1 MNAIQDELAVRSLVD
16 GLVAGWN
23 AQDGAAF
30 ARPFAA
36 DADFTN
42 VMGLRAR
49 GRETIARGHDEIF
62 ATLFKDTTL
71 AATVEQ
77 IRFLRPDVAAAE
89 VVFTLRK
96 KDGAPW
102 GGFPRSLASFI
113 AVRDG
118 EAWSIAV
125 FRNMVPFERPM
136 TGPVERSLA
145 AAARTSS

>member
-1 MNAIQDELAVRSLVD
+1 MNATQDELALRSLVD

-23 AQDGAAF
+23 AHDGTAF
-30 ARPFAA
+30 ARPFAD

-71 AATVEQ
+71 AAKIEQ
-77 IRFLRPDVAAAE
+77 VRFLRPDVAVAE

-96 KDGAPW
+96 NDGTPW
-102 GGFPRSLASFI
+102 EDFRGAWPASSPYAMARRGPSPCSGTWFPSN
-113 AVRDG
+113 G
-118 EAWSIAV
+118 H
-125 FRNMVPFERPM
+125 
-136 TGPVERSLA
+136 
-145 AAARTSS
+145 

>member
-1 MNAIQDELAVRSLVD
+1 MNATQDELAVRRLVD

-23 AQDGAAF
+23 AHDGTAF

-71 AATVEQ
+71 SAVVEQ
-77 IRFLRPDVAAAE
+77 VRFLRADVAVAE
-89 VVFTLRK
+89 VTFTLRK
-96 KDGAPW
+96 NDGTPW
-102 GGFPRSLASFI
+102 GGFPRSLVSFV
-113 AVRDG
+113 AVRDC

-125 FRNMVPFERPM
+125 FRNMVPFERPL
-136 TGPVERSLA
+136 TGPLERSLA
-145 AAARTSS
+145 GAARTSS

>member
-1 MNAIQDELAVRSLVD
+1 MNAIQDELAVRNLVD

-23 AQDGAAF
+23 AHDGTAF

-71 AATVEQ
+71 AATIEQ
-77 IRFLRPDVAAAE
+77 IRFLRADVAAAE
-89 VVFTLRK
+89 VAFTLRM
-96 KDGAPW
+96 KDGTPW
-102 GGFPRSLASFI
+102 KGFPRSLVSFV

-118 EAWSIAV
+118 SSWSIAV

-136 TGPVERSLA
+136 TGPVERALA
-145 AAARTSS
+145 AAQNAS